1 MLEWKEMQ
9 NVAVTKKSKQGP
21 VPARV
26 FFLLARQAPVGVIF
40 RRGPSDWVEV
50 IKWDTDRDTFEV
62 GQWFRGR
69 IYERRSDLTPDGSL
83 LIYFANKIN
92 LRTLADREYTKA
104 WTAISRPPYL
114 TALALW
120 PKGDCWHGG
129 GLFETNSS
137 VVLNHKQEV
146 SRPHPKHLP
155 SGLDVRLREHV
166 CGEDDPIFSER
177 LERDGWSLKQ
187 KWEVDYRGYG
197 INYVTLQPEVREKR
211 CPTSPHSLKLTRSIS
226 GFDYS
231 EQFAVRN
238 EHDSAEWREIE
249 RASWADWDAHG
260 RLVFARDGKLYAGK
274 LTSSDLESQELLD
287 LNPHTPSSVR
297 APEWAAYW

>member
-1 MLEWKEMQ
+1 MQ
-9 NVAVTKKSKQGP
+9 NVAVTKKGEQSP
-21 VPARV
+21 VPSRV

-50 IKWDTDRDTFEV
+50 VKWNTDRDTFEV
-62 GQWFRGR
+62 GQWFHGR
-69 IYERRSDLTPDGSL
+69 IYERRSDLNPDGSL

-129 GLFETNSS
+129 GLFDTNTCL
-137 VVLNHKQEV
+137 VLNHKEEA
-146 SRPHPKHLP
+146 SKPHPKHLP

-166 CGEDDPIFSER
+166 WGEDDPIFSER

-187 KWEVDYRGYG
+187 EWEQEFQGYG
-197 INYVTLQPEVREKR
+197 IAYVTHRPEIREKR
-211 CPTSPHSLKLTRSIS
+211 CPTSSGSLKLTRSIS

-231 EQFAVRN
+231 EHFAVRS
-238 EHDSAEWREIE
+238 EHDSAWSEIE
-249 RASWADWDAHG
+249 RASWADWDAQG
-260 RLVFARDGKLYAGK
+260 RLVFARDGKLHVGTM
-274 LTSSDLESQELLD
+274 TSTGLKSQELFD
-287 LNPHTPSSVR
+287 FNPHTPSSVR
-297 APEWAAYW
+297 APDWATHW